1 MSISKGGERKIIFF
15 DDDHWQHLLPL
26 TYLRPIVELRVGLLS
41 IKEKWLFRLGG
52 EFSYITR
59 DHLSV
64 KYPICIHD
72 DNIMINSTLLPTNS
86 ITNLIFKLKPMEAIM
101 QGDELLAA
109 RIPGNLLQDIQQPD
123 FLNDFNINDISG
135 NGDYEVRRVTRVYHI
150 FQFLSVEISEDISV
164 ITQGRLSLPLS
175 SSNRVVG
182 NYPVFLEHGAVAEC
196 AIFNTTHG
204 PIYIGRNAEVMEG
217 SLIRGPFAIGE
228 GSVVKMGAKIYGP
241 TASGPYCKLGGE
253 INNSMI
259 QGYSNKSHDGY
270 LGNSVIGE
278 WCNLGADTNNSN
290 LKNNYLPVK
299 LWSYVSERFE
309 NTGLQFCGLIMGD
322 HSKTAINTMFNT
334 GTVIGNF
341 VNIFG
346 EGFPRNFV
354 PSFSWGGTSG
364 YTTHPLEKA
373 IETAR
378 IVMSRK
384 GFELSDEDI
393 AIFTHLFE
401 VTSDFRNWERKPG

>member
-1 MSISKGGERKIIFF
+1 MDISKAGDINIIFF

-26 TYLRPIVELRVGLLS
+26 TFLRPIAELRIGLLT
-41 IKEKWLFRLGG
+41 IREKWLLRFKGQH
-52 EFSYITR
+52 SYITR
-59 DHLSV
+59 DHLAA
-64 KYPICIHD
+64 KYPIRIQD
-72 DNIMINSTLLPTNS
+72 DNLMINSTLLPTPS
-86 ITNLIFKLKPMEAIM
+86 ITQLIKQLKPLEAIM
-101 QGDELLAA
+101 LGDEMLAA

-123 FLNDFNINDISG
+123 FFNDFNINDISE
-135 NGDYEVRRVTRVYHI
+135 NKEIEVRRITRTYHI
-150 FQFLSVEISEDISV
+150 FQHLSNEIPEDFHAV
-164 ITQGRLSLPLS
+164 TKGRLSAPLS

-182 NYPVFLEHGAVAEC
+182 VHPVFLEEGAVVEC
-196 AIFNTTHG
+196 STFNTTHG
-204 PIYIGRNAEVMEG
+204 PVYIGKNAEIMEG
-217 SLIRGPFAIGE
+217 SLIRGPFAVGE
-228 GSVVKMGAKIYGP
+228 GTVVKMGAKIYGP
-241 TASGPYCKLGGE
+241 TAAGPHCKLGGE

-278 WCNLGADTNNSN
+278 WCNIGADTNNSN

-299 LWSYVSERFE
+299 LWSYVSGRFE

-354 PSFSWGGTSG
+354 PSFAWGGPAG
-364 YTTHPLEKA
+364 FTTHPLEKA

-378 IVMSRK
+378 IVMTRK
-384 GFELSDEDI
+384 NVEISEEDI
-393 AIFTHLFE
+393 AIFAHLFD
-401 VTSDFRNWERKPG
+401 VTSTFRNWEKKP

>member
-1 MSISKGGERKIIFF
+1 MDLEQARDVNIIFF

-26 TYLRPIVELRVGLLS
+26 TYLRPIAELRIGLLS
-41 IKEKWLFRLGG
+41 IREKWLLRIKGQY
-52 EFSYITR
+52 SYITR
-59 DHLSV
+59 DHLAI
-64 KYPICIHD
+64 KYPIRIQD
-72 DNIMINSTLLPTNS
+72 DNLMINSTLLPTHA
-86 ITNLIFKLKPMEAIM
+86 ITNLIWQLKPMEAIM
-101 QGDELLAA
+101 QGDEMLAA
-109 RIPGNLLQDIQQPD
+109 RIPGNLLQDIQEPD
-123 FLNDFNINDISG
+123 FFNDFKINDISD
-135 NGDYEVRRVTRVYHI
+135 NNQVDIRRITRTYHI
-150 FQFLSVEISEDISV
+150 FQYLSNEIPEDV
-164 ITQGRLSLPLS
+164 KAFTQGRLSLPLS
-175 SSNRVVG
+175 STNRVIG
-182 NYPVFLEHGAVAEC
+182 EHPVFLEGGAVAEC
-196 AIFNTTHG
+196 CVFNTTNG
-204 PIYIGRNAEVMEG
+204 PVYIGKNAEVMEG
-217 SLIRGPFAIGE
+217 SLIRGPFAAGE
-228 GSVVKMGAKIYGP
+228 GTVVKMGAKIYGP
-241 TASGPYCKLGGE
+241 TATGPYCKIGGE

-278 WCNLGADTNNSN
+278 WCNIGADTNNSN

-299 LWSYVSERFE
+299 LWSYVSGRFE

-354 PSFSWGGTSG
+354 PSFAWGGPSG
-364 YTTHPLEKA
+364 FTTHPLEKA

-384 GFELSDEDI
+384 GIEMSEEDV
-393 AIFTHLFE
+393 AIFTYLFD
-401 VTSDFRNWERKPG
+401 VTSTFRNWEKKS